1 MLYFITPT
9 GLYSE
14 AYLITE
20 GGIQI
25 NTIQP
30 FVNIPV
36 TYNKESIIIDLEV
49 GTYDFTKGKTYYGPV
64 QIESLVL
71 RKITKEKVINIRNS
85 YTMFHIE
92 MEHCTLGG
100 IKFSFNKEN
109 LSLKYFFCHIFP
121 YLNSI
126 KEADTKFIS
135 QKLLIIE
142 LLSNKYNAFNF
153 IENFDNK
160 SNKDY
165 MYYKII

>member
-49 GTYDFTKGKTYYGPV
+49 GTYDLQKARLTM
-64 QIESLVL
+64 VL
-71 RKITKEKVINIRNS
+71 
-85 YTMFHIE
+85 
-92 MEHCTLGG
+92 
-100 IKFSFNKEN
+100 
-109 LSLKYFFCHIFP
+109 
-121 YLNSI
+121 
-126 KEADTKFIS
+126 
-135 QKLLIIE
+135 
-142 LLSNKYNAFNF
+142 
-153 IENFDNK
+153 
-160 SNKDY
+160 
-165 MYYKII
+165 YK